1 MKKIAL
7 AFVSVLFL
15 IGAVIAY
22 DATAT
27 SEIGY
32 PGVGMQTT
40 DTISNLDE
48 KVADN
53 QVPPAIPPAPPGGAR
68 AIDVYKNVQVLGHLT
83 TAQFTRLMASIT
95 TWVRARTGLQTTAIN
110 ANNLASDEKYQK
122 VVSRRMLQMTQHIN
136 ENWQGHVQQTGVTC
150 YTCHRGKNV
159 PEYIWFDD
167 PPLPDR
173 MVGGG
178 MAVLNRASEDTG
190 SSSLPGN
197 PFSTFLVNDDHNIRV
212 QSAGEV
218 FPSNNNRSSIKQTEW
233 TYGLMMHFSNALG
246 INCTG
251 CHNSRSWNDWSQS
264 PYRRA
269 TAWAGIRMARDL
281 NSHWLNPLQPVY
293 PAYRLGETGDA
304 PKANCMTC
312 HQGAYKPLLGQSM
325 LKDFPSLSRAWPQ
338 PVKAEAEP
346 EPKPEPTKATPRKDR
361 ATAEAPKL

>member
-1 MKKIAL
+1 MKRIAL
-7 AFVSVLFL
+7 AFVAFLVLV
-15 IGAVIAY
+15 GAVVAY
-22 DATAT
+22 DTTET

-40 DTISNLDE
+40 DTVSNLED
-48 KVADN
+48 KIADN
-53 QVPPAIPPAPPGGAR
+53 RVPVAIPQSPPGGAR
-68 AIDVYKNVQVLGHLT
+68 AIDVYENVQVLGHLS

-95 TWVRARTGLQTTAIN
+95 TWVAPVQGCNYCHN

-136 ENWQGHVQQTGVTC
+136 ENWQSHVQQTGVTC

-159 PEYIWFDD
+159 PEYIWFDET
-167 PPLPDR
+167 PLRER
-173 MVGGG
+173 MVGGA
-178 MAVLNRASEDTG
+178 MANQNRASMNTG

-197 PFSTFLVNDDHNIRV
+197 PFSTFLVEDEHNIRV
-212 QSAGEV
+212 QSAGEL
-218 FPSNNNRSSIKQTEW
+218 FPSNDNRSSIKQTEW

-264 PYRRA
+264 PQRRA
-269 TAWAGIRMARDL
+269 TAWYGIRMVRNL
-281 NSHWLNPLQPVY
+281 NAHWLNPLQPIY
-293 PAYRLGETGDA
+293 PEHRLGETGDA

-325 LKDFPSLSRAWPQ
+325 LQDFPALSRAWPQ
-338 PVKAEAEP
+338 PVKAKP
-346 EPKPEPTKATPRKDR
+346 EPKPMPT
-361 ATAEAPKL
+361 EAPAGEED